1 MGTLCEEM
9 HRQPPPMGDTPLQ
22 RHRIRILD
30 DEFMPVTHSATLSNA
45 AHAIPVFNP
54 LPRGQAIHP
63 PMSES

>member
-45 AHAIPVFNP
+45 AHAIPVFTWP
-54 LPRGQAIHP
+54 SHP
-63 PMSES
+63 SPYVGVIA